1 MFRPNP
7 LQYFLVPD
15 IEVEGGGEEEELDDE
30 DDEGGSDEDEGGEEE
45 EEEDDEEGDEESCKD
60 SEAETSPKTVTE
72 ISPTPAEPT
81 TQNTPSRYDR
91 AMALQF
97 QVFTTLRT

>member
-1 MFRPNP
+1 MIKKRS
-7 LQYFLVPD
+7 
-15 IEVEGGGEEEELDDE
+15 LDNE
-30 DDEGGSDEDEGGEEE
+30 PIAEEE

-72 ISPTPAEPT
+72 ISHPTPAEPT

-91 AMALQF
+91 AMAL
-97 QVFTTLRT
+97 